1 MASKEWSNHYH
12 LIQYQL
18 FLQRQWNIIVRVNII
33 YYVIICMKGDDVHE
47 EVLRIILNRWVWGW
61 KLIFQLVRW
70 FPSHISRL
78 LPIFFGQCDI
88 SPSKLHSLRQCGP
101 EPMHPVWQSRMFVT
115 CTMPSRSHISNS
127 CILWV
132 LTFVGGCFVYKLHN
146 SSVLTLCI
154 NYRLSISWSHS
165 VCC

>member
-88 SPSKLHSLRQCGP
+88 SPSNTVFVNVGQNQCIQFGNL
-101 EPMHPVWQSRMFVT
+101 ECLLLV
-115 CTMPSRSHISNS
+115 SRSQQLHIMGFSI
-127 CILWV
+127 CGWL
-132 LTFVGGCFVYKLHN
+132 
-146 SSVLTLCI
+146 LC
-154 NYRLSISWSHS
+154 
-165 VCC
+165 VQVA

>member
-1 MASKEWSNHYH
+1 M
-12 LIQYQL
+12 QYQL

-47 EVLRIILNRWVWGW
+47 EVLRMILNRWDGDELISSIGTMISQPYFKVVANIFWPVWY
-61 KLIFQLVRW
+61 ITFQ
-70 FPSHISRL
+70 
-78 LPIFFGQCDI
+78 
-88 SPSKLHSLRQCGP
+88 HSLRQCGP

-146 SSVLTLCI
+146 SFSVDSMHQLQTQYKLKSFSLLL
-154 NYRLSISWSHS
+154 N
-165 VCC
+165 